1 MDEGRFQAESD
12 SDEDS
17 TNAVE
22 DEYFSTVEDEELTE
36 PEVYALYAEFY
47 GRLCDEELHNLDN
60 YLERDEFQRQLRYLV
75 KVRLAR

>member
-1 MDEGRFQAESD
+1 MVEGRFQAESD

-47 GRLCDEELHNLDN
+47 GRLCDEELHNLEN
-60 YLERDEFQRQLRYLV
+60 YLKRD
-75 KVRLAR
+75 